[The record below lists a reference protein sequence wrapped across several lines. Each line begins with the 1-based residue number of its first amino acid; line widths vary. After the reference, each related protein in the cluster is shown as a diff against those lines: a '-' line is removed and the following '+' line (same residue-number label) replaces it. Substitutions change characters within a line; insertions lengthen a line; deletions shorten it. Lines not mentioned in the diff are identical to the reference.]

1 MNLHADMQPSQ
12 LAKYGLAMIVLT
24 FIGLG
29 IWAATAPIQGAIVT
43 TGLVKTDT
51 HRKTVQHNEGGIVKS
66 ILVRDGDLVRQ
77 GQALLVLED
86 ASVSA
91 GFQLLRGNLDAELA
105 RQARFEAE
113 ATGAPRID
121 FPAELIHRNT
131 DSTIQQL
138 IKRETALFNTRRAAL
153 QDQTRLLDSQT
164 EDTARESEALKAQL
178 AAEQGGGDSASEEL
192 KLYETLREQQFI
204 STARLLAQQRL
215 VSEYQSRQ
223 EQRRAEMART
233 DQRTKDLRLN
243 IIALRNEYS
252 RTAAE
257 GLKESSVRINEL
269 RERLLP
275 SQDALQRQTI
285 VAPAS
290 GRILGLRAHTPG
302 ASIGPREPLL
312 DIVPDSET
320 AIIETQTGVD
330 SIKQLHLGQSA
341 DIRFTALPYRSTP
354 LVLGKVAY
362 ISPDVL
368 FDEKTGVPNYQVH
381 IKPDP
386 TSLKA
391 AGISKLDPGMA
402 AEVYIQTDARTTL
415 EYLLKPLTSTWLRAL
430 REQ

>member
-1 MNLHADMQPSQ
+1 MTLHADMQPSQ
-12 LAKYGLAMIVLT
+12 LAKYGLAFVVLT

-29 IWAATAPIQGAIVT
+29 SWASTAPIQGAVVT

-66 ILVRDGDLVRQ
+66 ILVRDGDVVRQ
-77 GQALLVLED
+77 GQPLLILED

-113 ATGAPRID
+113 ATGATRIV
-121 FPAELIHRNT
+121 FPEELTRRSADT
-131 DSTIQQL
+131 AVQQL
-138 IKRETALFNTRRAAL
+138 IKRETALFNTRRSAL
-153 QDQTRLLDSQT
+153 QDQTLLLNSQT
-164 EDTARESEALKAQL
+164 EDTAHENKALQAQL
-178 AAEQGGGDSASEEL
+178 AAEQGAGNSASEEL
-192 KLYETLREQQFI
+192 KLYESLREQQFI

-233 DQRTKDLRLN
+233 DQRTKDLQLN

-285 VAPAS
+285 TAPAS
-290 GRILGLRAHTPG
+290 GRILGLRIHTPG

-312 DIVPDSET
+312 DIVPDSVTE
-320 AIIETQTGVD
+320 IIETQAGVD
-330 SIKQLHLGQSA
+330 SIKQLHLGQNA
-341 DIRFTALPYRSTP
+341 DIRFTALPYRTTP

-368 FDEKTGVPNYQVH
+368 FDEKTGVPSYQVH

-386 TSLKA
+386 ASLKA

-402 AEVYIQTDARTTL
+402 AEVYIQTEARTTL
-415 EYLLKPLTSTWLRAL
+415 EYLLKPLTSTLMRSL